1 MSNNS
6 KNSTVMKASK
16 KNNQAVEVNN
26 NAVAQPLTERQSL
39 RALCK

>member
-16 KNNQAVEVNN
+16 KNNQATEVKIE
-26 NAVAQPLTERQSL
+26 VAPQH
-39 RALCK
+39 

>member
-26 NAVAQPLTERQSL
+26 NVVA
-39 RALCK
+39 